1 MEEEIRQE
9 VEAKAHSMIGVEI
22 IKDRIGLPGRETKE
36 VDNLT
41 LMSMTMAMEKRTMTT
56 TVENRTMIIIK
67 V

>member
-9 VEAKAHSMIGVEI
+9 VEAK
-22 IKDRIGLPGRETKE
+22 

-41 LMSMTMAMEKRTMTT
+41 LMSMTMATEKRTMTT